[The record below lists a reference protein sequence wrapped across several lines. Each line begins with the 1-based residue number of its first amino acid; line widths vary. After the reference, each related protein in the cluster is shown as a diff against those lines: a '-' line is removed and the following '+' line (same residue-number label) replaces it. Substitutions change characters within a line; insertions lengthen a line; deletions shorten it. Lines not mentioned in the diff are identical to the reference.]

1 MLSKLATALLEQ
13 HALIGLQIARAKGAT
28 AHDVVPRCRH
38 VMRSVYAHL
47 SAVKK
52 LVLPAFGSRAETER
66 VQVAVESVATALAAM
81 AAVDG
86 LGSLDGLGDVMSS
99 LNALIAAERDLL
111 ASAASVSHGLLG
123 PVAFDVEEHFEALYG
138 RDQAPQVVWGPTHQ

>member
-1 MLSKLATALLEQ
+1 
-13 HALIGLQIARAKGAT
+13 
-28 AHDVVPRCRH
+28 
-38 VMRSVYAHL
+38 
-47 SAVKK
+47 
-52 LVLPAFGSRAETER
+52 
-66 VQVAVESVATALAAM
+66 
-81 AAVDG
+81 
-86 LGSLDGLGDVMSS
+86 MSS